1 VSATLLL
8 HGLPISG
15 SKDGMVCMWDVSA
28 PNTPLVVLEAGGP
41 VHSMQLMEERRKHT
55 CILTVNMHTWGG
67 LDAFVLPCCE
77 ELGKVTIM
85 CHRCTRLYPGW

>member
-1 VSATLLL
+1 VSSTLLL

-55 CILTVNMHTWGG
+55 CAHTGSGG
-67 LDAFVLPCCE
+67 LAMLVAREPVC
-77 ELGKVTIM
+77 
-85 CHRCTRLYPGW
+85 